1 MRLSAHKGKLS
12 NGAGTVRTRVK
23 GILKYR
29 AKGEVDVR
37 DLNSDEFHS
46 RKPER

>member
-1 MRLSAHKGKLS
+1 
-12 NGAGTVRTRVK
+12 VRTRVK

-46 RKPER
+46 RKPIDVPVLANQISTAASA